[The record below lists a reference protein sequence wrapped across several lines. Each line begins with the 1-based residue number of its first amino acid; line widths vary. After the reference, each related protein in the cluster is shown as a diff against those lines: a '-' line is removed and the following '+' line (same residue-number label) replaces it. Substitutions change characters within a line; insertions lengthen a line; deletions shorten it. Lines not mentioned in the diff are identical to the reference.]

1 MNNIDKFLKNK
12 QIINSEN
19 IFYFSVVWSVLSL
32 LFFLLY
38 GVPDPEQELPSWYA
52 IGTYISSMIPFLIAA
67 ILCARNWLAPHIL
80 SGKKVWLLM
89 GIGMISYFL
98 GDVFLGTWEVILGL
112 EADISPADIFY
123 YSFYIFVGWGI
134 LLTVLHR
141 RLNLSLTQWLIIAG
155 VVLFG
160 ILLAVWITVLIPQN
174 LADVAE
180 TATKTTSEVAEQAK
194 GLDGFLSRF
203 SDIFNFFYL
212 VCDLTLLV
220 LASMLLL
227 AFWEGKFSQPWK
239 IIAAAIIAL
248 YIADMWFQYSLVTD
262 SRFATANLL
271 EVCFV
276 FSGVLFALGAAR
288 EYDLSLTRGR
298 INRRRR

>member
-1 MNNIDKFLKNK
+1 
-12 QIINSEN
+12 
-19 IFYFSVVWSVLSL
+19 
-32 LFFLLY
+32 
-38 GVPDPEQELPSWYA
+38 
-52 IGTYISSMIPFLIAA
+52 
-67 ILCARNWLAPHIL
+67 
-80 SGKKVWLLM
+80 
-89 GIGMISYFL
+89 
-98 GDVFLGTWEVILGL
+98 
-112 EADISPADIFY
+112 
-123 YSFYIFVGWGI
+123 
-134 LLTVLHR
+134 
-141 RLNLSLTQWLIIAG
+141 
-155 VVLFG
+155 
-160 ILLAVWITVLIPQN
+160 
-174 LADVAE
+174 VAE